1 MDMDSPDT
9 VIIPLTEAGALL
21 FIPEGLERWKE
32 AMEGFIAS
40 DFHNVT
46 LQEGHVAFLRVRP
59 IHAAEQPTLFQQ
71 LCTVPAHALKF
82 YTLIRPKRR

>member
-9 VIIPLTEAGALL
+9 VIIPLTEEGALL

-32 AMEGFIAS
+32 AMEGFVAS
-40 DFHNVT
+40 DFHMIK
-46 LQEGHVAFLRVRP
+46 LQPGHVAFLRVRP

-71 LCTVPAHALKF
+71 LCTVPAEGLKS
-82 YTLIRPKRR
+82 YTVIRPKRK